1 MSMAARTP
9 SVRSPTPTPRTIS
22 RKTSAQSIRR
32 DIRSERNH
40 SIDSSDESP
49 TISVM
54 TPGSNSTHNSVYSD
68 RESRNSSPRRIA
80 GLAGLHLGDDLRA
93 PEGHV
98 HQLFS
103 PSAPPKQPGDELLYN
118 VASERRPDERIF
130 SQAFQSALEETKG
143 ELRELS
149 LAIWGCTAA
158 HQAGT
163 GLYALRQ
170 QGQSLSEFEP
180 MRTRT
185 VGLVGDSGAGRNPT
199 GAGNFWQ

>member
-1 MSMAARTP
+1 
-9 SVRSPTPTPRTIS
+9 
-22 RKTSAQSIRR
+22 
-32 DIRSERNH
+32 
-40 SIDSSDESP
+40 
-49 TISVM
+49 M

-80 GLAGLHLGDDLRA
+80 GLAGLHLGDSLRA

-130 SQAFQSALEETKG
+130 SPAFQSALEETKG

-180 MRTRT
+180 TRTRT
-185 VGLVGDSGAGRNPT
+185 VGLVGDSGAGMNPT
-199 GAGNFWQ
+199 GAGNFW